1 MWNGRKID
9 ILEHTQKGKKKEG
22 VGGIFFKTF
31 AKKNQSNY
39 SSCFYNDVSHKSI
52 SLIC

>member
-22 VGGIFFKTF
+22 VGGIFFKIF
-31 AKKNQSNY
+31 AKKPVKLQLMFLQW
-39 SSCFYNDVSHKSI
+39 C
-52 SLIC
+52 